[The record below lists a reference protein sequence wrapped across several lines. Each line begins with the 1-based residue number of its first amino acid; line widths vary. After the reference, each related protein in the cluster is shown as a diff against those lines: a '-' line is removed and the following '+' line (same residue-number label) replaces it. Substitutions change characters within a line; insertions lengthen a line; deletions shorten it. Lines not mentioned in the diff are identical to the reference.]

1 MDSGGV
7 GRENPATMAL
17 ADPDIAFKLARGVSR
32 AFEQLGF
39 GTLTEV
45 PLGSGRR
52 ADVMAINDKGE
63 TVIVEIK
70 SCLVDFRTDGKWH
83 EYRDWCDQFYF
94 AVATDFPRDLIPAEC
109 GLILAD
115 AYWAEIVREAASHPL
130 HASRRRAQLI
140 RFGMI
145 ASQRLRR
152 IGDDIAE
159 RTEPQ

>member
-1 MDSGGV
+1 
-7 GRENPATMAL
+7 MAL
-17 ADPDIAFKLARGVSR
+17 HVPDIAFKLARGVSR
-32 AFEQLGF
+32 AFEQLGY
-39 GTLTEV
+39 GTLMEV

-52 ADVMAINDKGE
+52 ADVMAIDDKGK

-83 EYRDWCDQFYF
+83 EYRDWCDHFYF
-94 AVATDFPRDLIPAEC
+94 AVAADFPRDLIPAEC
-109 GLILAD
+109 GLIVAD
-115 AYWAEIVREAASHPL
+115 AYWAEIVREAQAHPL

-152 IGDDIAE
+152 ANE
-159 RTEPQ
+159 TEL